1 MMHKFSIRSS
11 LTLWYSA
18 ILLLGMAIFGGAMW
32 FALAHRLMTGVESRL
47 RERVEGLRTVLVLE
61 SHLKDWKLLQLE
73 LSEFAREVPD
83 GMLMQMRD
91 AGGRILLP
99 AAAEPLFSIGS
110 TADSPAYSTVVR
122 ERKAYRTLTTRI
134 RVGTES
140 YDVLV
145 AGSLDETTAVLRD
158 FRHLLLLMIP
168 GLVMVACLGGYWIS
182 RRALS
187 PVDEITRVARSIS
200 VQNLSRRLTVPQTGD
215 ELQRMSETWNQVLER
230 LDGAV
235 HRIRQFTAD
244 ASHELRT
251 PVALI
256 LATADLALRR
266 ERTVSEYQKSLS
278 DIRAEAERMTNLTE
292 SLLTLARSD
301 ADGIR
306 LPLASVDLN
315 EVVREVVV
323 GIQPMAEMKSIALY
337 TETMNSPALISANA
351 LAIQRLLRALIDNAM
366 KYTARGGAIIVST
379 AAANGG
385 ILLSVKDTGEGIQPE
400 ALPHIFE
407 RFFRADPARSTGS
420 GAGLGLSIAKAIAEA
435 HGSDIVVES
444 TPGVGSRFELLL
456 RIQPLLEA
464 NTPAAGS
471 RQ

>member
-1 MMHKFSIRSS
+1 MMPKFSIRFS

-47 RERVEGLRTVLVLE
+47 RERVEGLRTVLELE
-61 SHLKDWKLLQLE
+61 SHLKDWTLLQLE

-91 AGGRILLP
+91 GAGRFLLP
-99 AAAEPLFSIGS
+99 VAAEPLFSIGS
-110 TADSPAYSTVVR
+110 TSDSPAYSTVLR
-122 ERKAYRTLTTRI
+122 EGKSYRTLTTRI
-134 RVGTES
+134 RVGRES

-158 FRHLLLLMIP
+158 FRHLLFLMIP
-168 GLVMVACLGGYWIS
+168 ALLAMACLGGYWIS

-200 VQNLSRRLTVPQTGD
+200 VQNLSRRLTVPKTGD

-235 HRIRQFTAD
+235 NRIRQFTAD

-256 LATADLALRR
+256 RATADLALRR

-292 SLLTLARSD
+292 SLLSLARSD

-315 EVVREVVV
+315 EVVCDVVA
-323 GIQPMAEMKSIALY
+323 GIQPMAEMKSIGLH
-337 TETMNSPALISANA
+337 TEIMNSPALIFANA
-351 LAIQRLLRALIDNAM
+351 SAIQRLLRALIDNAM
-366 KYTARGGAIIVST
+366 KYTARGGSIIVST

-385 ILLSVKDTGEGIQPE
+385 IVLSVKDTGEGIQPE

-456 RIQPLLEA
+456 RTQPFL
-464 NTPAAGS
+464 GS
-471 RQ
+471 